1 LGDGPPCFRRDSS
14 CPAVLRIR
22 SGGNEVS
29 TTGLSPS
36 LAGRSRPVR
45 LPRPFLTPIVSG
57 PTTPRGHASWFGLFP
72 FRSPLLGESRL
83 LSSPPGTK
91 MFQFPGCALHA
102 LWIQAWILPHYG
114 QWVPPF
120 GHLRINACLQLPEAF
135 RRLPRPSSAPSAK
148 ASTVRPFQLNLL
160 RSRLLPYCL
169 ASARRRSG
177 SNNLRL
183 RDVNIP
189 PGEEHLPI
197 AAKRSPPLFRLSS
210 FQGTRLLLEFA
221 SLQSCAEESCFPE
234 PASRRR
240 HRRKATTLKQLPC
253 SFAPRN
259 PASLNSLV
267 DADAKQLKEFLIPS
281 KLNETEARFALNND

>member
-1 LGDGPPCFRRDSS
+1 MGDGPPCFRRDSS

-72 FRSPLLGESRL
+72 FRSPLLRESRL

-148 ASTVRPFQLNLL
+148 ASTVRPFQLNLS
-160 RSRLLPYCL
+160 RFRLLPYCL

-177 SNNLRL
+177 
-183 RDVNIP
+183 
-189 PGEEHLPI
+189 G
-197 AAKRSPPLFRLSS
+197 KSPS
-210 FQGTRLLLEFA
+210 
-221 SLQSCAEESCFPE
+221 
-234 PASRRR
+234 
-240 HRRKATTLKQLPC
+240 
-253 SFAPRN
+253 
-259 PASLNSLV
+259 
-267 DADAKQLKEFLIPS
+267 PS
-281 KLNETEARFALNND
+281 GL